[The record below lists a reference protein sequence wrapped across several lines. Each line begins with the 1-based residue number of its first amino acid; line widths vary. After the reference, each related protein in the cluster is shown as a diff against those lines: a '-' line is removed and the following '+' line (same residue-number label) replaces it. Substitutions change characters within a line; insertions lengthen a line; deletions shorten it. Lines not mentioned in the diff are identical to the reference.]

1 MSSWNPCIPTFQECR
16 APGFPDSLLGPAQTD
31 PRSSDP
37 RWTGLSPGPDSDR
50 GGSSGGLWAE
60 PGDAAW
66 VATCVHFSHPP
77 HTHTSC
83 VCRMV

>member
-16 APGFPDSLLGPAQTD
+16 SPRFPDSLLGPAQTD

-50 GGSSGGLWAE
+50 GGSSGGLWTE

-66 VATCVHFSHPP
+66 VATCVRFSHPP
-77 HTHTSC
+77 HTHTHTA
-83 VCRMV
+83 